1 MTSKKPTKK
10 AAASSGSDQSE
21 SDAEDEQLIFGGE
34 NAIDG
39 YNQPTG
45 EQAQQSNQAAGHNFV
60 HLHF

>member
-1 MTSKKPTKK
+1 MTSKKTTKK
-10 AAASSGSDQSE
+10 VAAVSSASEQSE

-45 EQAQQSNQAAGHNFV
+45 EQT
-60 HLHF
+60 